1 MLRATDPTR
10 ETDVTLPSPSSRLL
24 FTARE
29 KYLLAALSAL
39 TLAALLAPALPATAW
54 PIPHYVDIR
63 GWLGI
68 PNAGDV
74 LSNLAFLAMG
84 VWGSERLRAR
94 TDAPVGT
101 SWFFVGL
108 ILTCLGSGFYHLDP
122 DMPQRLVADRL
133 GMAVAFAGFLG
144 VAASE
149 RISVRAGET
158 VLVLMMVAGPLAAWA
173 ARENLTPWAVVQYG
187 GMALAVGLA
196 LTRPRPG
203 ALGVPLGWV
212 IVVYVL
218 AKLFE
223 LCDATVFEATG
234 HIVSGHTLK
243 HLSAALAAWPVIR
256 ALGLTGRAPSHR
268 SADMPPDARRPHPS
282 ALAAPSCIA
291 PSQTGSG
298 CETRSPAA
306 D

>member
-1 MLRATDPTR
+1 MSRAHDPVQATDAILR
-10 ETDVTLPSPSSRLL
+10 SVSRRFPFVAPQL
-24 FTARE
+24 RE
-29 KYLLAALSAL
+29 KYLTIAILVLALAALF
-39 TLAALLAPALPATAW
+39 APALPAAGW
-54 PIPHYVDIR
+54 HIPHFVDTR
-63 GWLGI
+63 AWLGV

-94 TDAPVGT
+94 KDAPVGT

-144 VAASE
+144 IAASE
-149 RISVRAGET
+149 RISVRAGEA
-158 VLVLMMVAGPLAAWA
+158 VLVLMMVAGLLAAWA
-173 ARENLTPWAVVQYG
+173 ARENLTPWVVVQFG

-196 LTRPRPG
+196 LTRSRPG
-203 ALGVPLGWV
+203 ALGVPLGGV
-212 IVVYVL
+212 IVFYVL

-223 LCDATVFEATG
+223 LGDATIFEATG

-256 ALGLTGRAPSHR
+256 AL
-268 SADMPPDARRPHPS
+268 RP
-282 ALAAPSCIA
+282 
-291 PSQTGSG
+291 TGSVP
-298 CETRSPAA
+298 SLH
-306 D
+306 

>member
-1 MLRATDPTR
+1 MSRANDPAPAA
-10 ETDVTLPSPSSRLL
+10 EAVLSSAHRRLSYTVL
-24 FTARE
+24 QARE
-29 KYLLAALSAL
+29 KCLLAALLAL
-39 TLAALLAPALPATAW
+39 TLAAFFAPQIPTAGW
-54 PIPHYVDIR
+54 HIPHFIDSR
-63 GWLGI
+63 AWLGI

-94 TDAPVGT
+94 KDAPVGT

-144 VAASE
+144 IAASE
-149 RISVRAGET
+149 RISVRAGEA
-158 VLVLMMVAGPLAAWA
+158 VLVLMMVAGLLAAWV
-173 ARENLTPWAVVQYG
+173 ARENLTPWVVVQFG
-187 GMALAVGLA
+187 GMAIAVGLA
-196 LTRPRPG
+196 LTRSRPG
-203 ALGVPLGWV
+203 ALGVPLGGV
-212 IVVYVL
+212 IVFYVL

-223 LCDATVFEATG
+223 LGDATIFEATG

-256 ALGLTGRAPSHR
+256 AL
-268 SADMPPDARRPHPS
+268 RP
-282 ALAAPSCIA
+282 
-291 PSQTGSG
+291 TGSVP
-298 CETRSPAA
+298 SPH
-306 D
+306 

>member
-1 MLRATDPTR
+1 MLRANDPAQATNP
-10 ETDVTLPSPSSRLL
+10 TLPSVSRRPP
-24 FTARE
+24 FAAPQRRE
-29 KYLLAALSAL
+29 GYVIGALCVL
-39 TLAALLAPALPATAW
+39 TLTALLAPALPAAAW
-54 PIPHYVDIR
+54 HVPHFVDSR
-63 GWLGI
+63 TWLGV

-94 TDAPVGT
+94 NDAPVGA

-144 VAASE
+144 IAASE
-149 RISVRAGET
+149 RVSVRAGEA
-158 VLVLMMVAGPLAAWA
+158 VLVLMMIAGLLAAWV
-173 ARENLTPWAVVQYG
+173 ARENLTPWVVVQFG
-187 GMALAVGLA
+187 GMALAVALA

-203 ALGVPLGWV
+203 ALGVPLGGV
-212 IVVYVL
+212 IFFYVL

-223 LCDATVFEATG
+223 LGDALIFEATG

-243 HLSAALAAWPVIR
+243 HLAAALAAWPVIR
-256 ALGLTGRAPSHR
+256 SLAP
-268 SADMPPDARRPHPS
+268 
-282 ALAAPSCIA
+282 
-291 PSQTGSG
+291 TGSVPS
-298 CETRSPAA
+298 RH
-306 D
+306 

>member
-1 MLRATDPTR
+1 MSRANDPAQATDAILR
-10 ETDVTLPSPSSRLL
+10 SVSRR
-24 FTARE
+24 FFFATPQTRE
-29 KYLLAALSAL
+29 KYLTAALFVLALAALF
-39 TLAALLAPALPATAW
+39 APALPAAAW
-54 PIPHYVDIR
+54 HIPHFVDTR
-63 GWLGI
+63 AWLGV

-94 TDAPVGT
+94 RDAPVGA

-144 VAASE
+144 IAASE
-149 RISVRAGET
+149 RISVRAGEA
-158 VLVLMMVAGPLAAWA
+158 VLVLMMVAGLLAAWV
-173 ARENLTPWAVVQYG
+173 ARENLTPWVVVQFG

-203 ALGVPLGWV
+203 ALGVPLGGV
-212 IVVYVL
+212 IVFYVL

-223 LCDATVFEATG
+223 LGDATIFEATG
-234 HIVSGHTLK
+234 HFVSGHTLK
-243 HLSAALAAWPVIR
+243 HLAAALAAWPIIR
-256 ALGLTGRAPSHR
+256 VLRPIGSAPSLH
-268 SADMPPDARRPHPS
+268 
-282 ALAAPSCIA
+282 
-291 PSQTGSG
+291 
-298 CETRSPAA
+298 
-306 D
+306 